1 MATPIRLQRQSANQ
15 PWGFRIH
22 GGQDFNQPILVVKVT
37 AGSLAAQNGIAP
49 GDQLIQLNGRDALRM
64 RHKEAQDI
72 ILGASNTV
80 DLQVLRQ
87 GSTWKPQVQVL
98 GEANRA
104 PAGAPVPQVTKTS
117 LAKQP
122 APAHVQN
129 PLINSQAK
137 PFSIVS
143 QEGQV
148 MVNNQYN
155 TPISIY
161 SEQSIAE
168 TLSAQSEVLVGG
180 AIGVNFK
187 KNDRKYNP
195 ENSEVYKM
203 LLEVENEENSGAP
216 SPLSPRSTVQ
226 PQPVTLP
233 QVQLRPVAPRPAPA
247 PQPVAAPAPQPRPQP
262 VQAPPQQQ
270 HVQAPQ
276 QQQQQQQAAP
286 AGPPGSNPN
295 VCAECERL
303 IVGVFVRIK
312 DKNLHVECFK
322 CNTCGQSL
330 KNVGYYN
337 INNKLYCDVHAKTV
351 ARANPPA
358 AGLEPFTVPGGG
370 ASGVSAPTAPAGFGA
385 GPAPTF
391 APVAPP
397 KPFSYSN
404 IRPQSPSVMA
414 PIPFHHSPSSGITH
428 VTAPRSPKLRQP
440 QQSAPAPL
448 PSYMQQ
454 QQIQAPGAGGSSAG
468 GLLQQYSSSS
478 YESSSFS
485 SSSMTKTETISSSSS
500 QQQQSGSGLRV
511 TWPPKEDLAVDAA
524 SGAPIVQASAP
535 APAAAPP
542 QSLLQQVAPP
552 PQFAPAPAPITA
564 PSQFS
569 VFGQSQGQQQ
579 QFKPVQAPQGKFKQP
594 QVAYKPLSTLLA
606 PAGKP
611 IAPAPAPLQQQSIP
625 PPYISAPAPAPA
637 PAPISI
643 PPPMAPAPAPAP
655 ISIPQPIA
663 PAPAPPAPS
672 AGAGGGGLGGKGG
685 KTLSILPKRG
695 RGVLTQPGPRVA
707 ICSACQKQIRGPFV
721 TANSKFYCPDH
732 FKCAT
737 PNCGRGL
744 MDVGFVEEKEAL
756 HCEFCWESHL
766 APQCARCQKRIKCE
780 CLNAIGRSYHPEC
793 FQCRHCNKPFGNS
806 PFFLED
812 GEPYCDADWNELFTT
827 KCYACGFPI
836 EAGDRWVEAMN
847 QNYHSQCFNC
857 AACKKNLE
865 GQSFFAKAGRPF
877 CKSHAR

>member
-1 MATPIRLQRQSANQ
+1 MVFETAALQILPVARKSKRKPELYRKMATSIRLQRQSPAQN
-15 PWGFRIH
+15 WGFRIH
-22 GGQDFNQPILVVKVT
+22 GGQDFNQPIQIVKVA
-37 AGSLAAQNGIAP
+37 AGSLAAQNGLAP

-80 DLQVLRQ
+80 EMQVLRQ

-98 GEANRA
+98 SEANRT
-104 PAGAPVPQVTKTS
+104 PNQVTKTS
-117 LAKQP
+117 LARQP
-122 APAHVQN
+122 APVQAPN

-148 MVNNQYN
+148 LVNNQYN

-187 KNDRKYNP
+187 KNDRKYDP
-195 ENSEVYKM
+195 ANSEVYKM
-203 LLEVENEENSGAP
+203 LLEVENEENTGAP
-216 SPLSPRSTVQ
+216 SPLSPRSTVL
-226 PQPVTLP
+226 TLP
-233 QVQLRPVAPRPAPA
+233 QVQLRPVAPRPAP
-247 PQPVAAPAPQPRPQP
+247 QPQP
-262 VQAPPQQQ
+262 VQAPQPRPVQAP
-270 HVQAPQ
+270 VQAPQ
-276 QQQQQQQAAP
+276 PVQPPNNNNNSNNKLLQQGHPEATP
-286 AGPPGSNPN
+286 M
-295 VCAECERL
+295 
-303 IVGVFVRIK
+303 F
-312 DKNLHVECFK
+312 DKNLHVDCFK

-337 INNKLYCDVHAKTV
+337 INQKLYCDVHAKTV

-358 AGLEPFTVPGGG
+358 AGLEPFTVLEVVL
-370 ASGVSAPTAPAGFGA
+370 ADA
-385 GPAPTF
+385 GPAPNF

-404 IRPQSPSVMA
+404 IRPKSPSVMA

-428 VTAPRSPKLRQP
+428 VTAPRSPKLRQQP
-440 QQSAPAPL
+440 QPAAPL

-454 QQIQAPGAGGSSAG
+454 QQQLPPLAAPAGAGGA

-478 YESSSFS
+478 FESSSFS
-485 SSSMTKTETISSSSS
+485 SSSTTKTETIS
-500 QQQQSGSGLRV
+500 QSGSGLRV
-511 TWPPKEDLAVDAA
+511 SWPPKPEDIAAGLVDA
-524 SGAPIVQASAP
+524 SGAPIQQQAVAPQEAP
-535 APAAAPP
+535 APAP
-542 QSLLQQVAPP
+542 QQTLLQQVAPP
-552 PQFAPAPAPITA
+552 APAPISA

-579 QFKPVQAPQGKFKQP
+579 QFKRVQAPQGNFKQQ
-594 QVAYKPLSTLLA
+594 QVPYKPLSTLLA

-611 IAPAPAPLQQQSIP
+611 AAPVQAPLQQQTIP
-625 PPYISAPAPAPA
+625 PPFHQPLLYPTTNCSSTTANFNPTTNFCSTPPAPAPV
-637 PAPISI
+637 
-643 PPPMAPAPAPAP
+643 
-655 ISIPQPIA
+655 
-663 PAPAPPAPS
+663 APS
-672 AGAGGGGLGGKGG
+672 AGAGGGAGGKGA
-685 KTLSILPKRG
+685 KTTLSVLPKRG
-695 RGVLTQPGPRVA
+695 RGVLTQPGPKVA
-707 ICSACQKQIRGPFV
+707 ICSSCQKQIRGPFV

-737 PNCGRGL
+737 PNCGRPL
-744 MDVGFVEEKEAL
+744 MDVGFVEEKGAL
-756 HCEFCWESHL
+756 HCEFCWESSI
-766 APQCARCQKRIKCE
+766 APLCGRCQKRIARE
-780 CLNAIGRSYHPEC
+780 CLNAIGRSFHPEC